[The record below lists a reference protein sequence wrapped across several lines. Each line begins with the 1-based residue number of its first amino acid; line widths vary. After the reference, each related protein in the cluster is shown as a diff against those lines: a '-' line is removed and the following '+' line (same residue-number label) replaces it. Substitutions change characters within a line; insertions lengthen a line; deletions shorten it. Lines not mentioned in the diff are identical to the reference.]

1 MKKINRNM
9 RGFTL
14 VEIMIVVAIILII
27 SAVAFTGVAVT
38 LSNAQD
44 KYDNM
49 EDTHAVNKFEPQ
61 AWNTVRSLEAGVVD
75 WTSIPKYTPKKKADR
90 EVAAL
95 KAFGWKDE
103 EIEVTY
109 GETGYVVTKTWNPDL
124 HGGKTYDEYV
134 AEKNAAQN
142 KTNNTR
148 GNSQQGQN
156 QQGQNQPGQNQPGQD
171 QPGQNQP
178 GQDQPGLNQQN
189 QNQQNNS
196 NPPAGSVTIP
206 SSSYT
211 YKTTTYNW
219 GGAVQWCDFN
229 FSDATY
235 DGKKVTITVTY
246 SGNVTSNQVSNC
258 KLVSVNGNTVVYEID
273 NYSHY
278 TTNYSGAVNGDVKI
292 TNVEFSAS

>member
-38 LSNAQD
+38 LSNAQEKQAAIED
-44 KYDNM
+44 HADN
-49 EDTHAVNKFEPQ
+49 FEIAARTQ
-61 AWNTVRSLEAGVVD
+61 IKNLEVGVVD

-90 EVAAL
+90 EVASL

-109 GETGYVVTKTWNPDL
+109 GETGYVITKTWNPDL
-124 HGGKTYDEYV
+124 HDGKTYDEYV

-142 KTNNTR
+142 KTNNTS
-148 GNSQQGQN
+148 GTSQQGQN
-156 QQGQNQPGQNQPGQD
+156 QQGQNQQGQGQQGQGQQGQD
-171 QPGQNQP
+171 QQGQ
-178 GQDQPGLNQQN
+178 GQQGQGQQN